1 MDAVSV
7 AADDHHFFFNQ
18 RFPHAWI
25 PHTWLNFCRFSGRR
39 AEPAPPVYNSIVDD
53 QLSDRGNEIS
63 ESLEVFNK
71 NPIEVCNEDSIEGCD
86 NDALDGLN
94 KDCLRSCTD
103 SLEVCCSKEREIMG
117 QDIFNHVREED
128 LINKEALSQSC
139 KEYVEIKTVDG
150 KKECSLEDGCSS
162 DLLEGQILQHYSGNN
177 NNEEDVPLQA
187 ATLEY
192 DVSQCYSPDEF
203 WSCHT
208 TPIDSPAS
216 VSSFTSNACPSPGEN
231 HCFNNTQ
238 SSIKC

>member
-1 MDAVSV
+1 M
-7 AADDHHFFFNQ
+7 AADDHHFFFDQ

-25 PHTWLNFCRFSGRR
+25 PHTWFNFCRFTGRR
-39 AEPAPPVYNSIVDD
+39 PEPASPVYNSIGEEKAHD
-53 QLSDRGNEIS
+53 QRSDCENEIS

-71 NPIEVCNEDSIEGCD
+71 NPIEVCAEESKEGCD
-86 NDALDGLN
+86 NDALNGRN
-94 KDCLRSCTD
+94 KDSSRSCTD
-103 SLEVCCSKEREIMG
+103 SLEVCCIEREIMDQG
-117 QDIFNHVREED
+117 TFNHVKEED

-139 KEYVEIKTVDG
+139 KEYVKMKTVDG
-150 KKECSLEDGCSS
+150 KKDCCLEHGCSS
-162 DLLEGQILQHYSGNN
+162 DLVEGQILQHYSGNN

-208 TPIDSPAS
+208 PTMDSPVS

-238 SSIKC
+238 SFIKC